1 MEKSIEQLKF
11 YPAATRFTIKAKNF
25 NDGRIKILKDI
36 SLDDYLK
43 SLKYLKYLKYLN
55 VQGYNVFLSP
65 KPLAA
70 GGVVDILLD
79 DVKEST
85 IRQLEKDGFELLY
98 YLETSPLNFQAII
111 RLSTNSYGVDKQIHT
126 FISRQLAELYNADI
140 NSSDIGHFFR
150 LAGFSNRK
158 EKYRS
163 ENNNLYPFVKLF
175 SSRIEVA
182 TKGEAYIS
190 QIIEGIQS
198 GFIELPSSDI
208 ATPPA
213 TQGEKAERKTSSSS
227 GCFEYVRK
235 VYSGN
240 DKAGDISSLDFKAA
254 YYALRKS
261 FSPDEIKAA
270 IVKYSPDIQSRK
282 NGHVDDYLDRT
293 LKNALARL

>member
-1 MEKSIEQLKF
+1 MEHLSIEQLKF
-11 YPAATRFTIKAKNF
+11 YPPETRFTIKAKNF

-43 SLKYLKYLKYLN
+43 SLKYLKYLN
-55 VQGYNVFLSP
+55 AQGYNVFLSP

-70 GGVVDILLD
+70 GGVVDVLLD
-79 DVKEST
+79 DLPKAT
-85 IRQLEKDGFELLY
+85 IEQLNIDGFEPLY
-98 YLETSPLNFQAII
+98 HLETSPNNFQAII
-111 RLSTNSYGVDKQIHT
+111 RLSDSPIDRDMQT
-126 FISRQLAELYNADI
+126 FISRQLADIYSADP
-140 NSSDIGHFFR
+140 NSSDVGHFFR
-150 LAGFSNRK
+150 LAGYTNRK
-158 EKYRS
+158 EKYCCQ
-163 ENNNLYPFVKLF
+163 NGLYPFVKLF
-175 SSRIEVA
+175 PGRIKVA
-182 TKGEAYIS
+182 TKGETYIS
-190 QIIEGIQS
+190 QVIQGIQS